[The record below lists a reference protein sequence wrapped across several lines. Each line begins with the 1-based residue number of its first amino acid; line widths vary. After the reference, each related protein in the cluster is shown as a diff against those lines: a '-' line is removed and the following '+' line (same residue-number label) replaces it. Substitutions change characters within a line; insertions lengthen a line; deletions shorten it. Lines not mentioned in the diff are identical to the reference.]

1 MVSYLSPILRFP
13 VKQPSFSALACASKR
28 ADFEASVL
36 HGTPYPRILVV
47 LIPLLL
53 NELNFPIVLNQALFQ
68 NHRHQACFSC
78 EPHNAEAPC
87 NERLGLPLHRPRGG
101 LDPQRSRCVRSHLV
115 DFPLHVIFVR
125 ISLTGLLPP
134 RIVVPRARS
143 GRPVTRLHPRA
154 TVFHDRESPRCGHL
168 GRTLIPV
175 VHPSRTVLRR
185 AHQRTRS
192 EIPNCISPEFFN
204 SPFRRRVQ
212 HRARDRAVPV
222 QGGRREG
229 INRGSTRRVLQWH
242 FHE

>member
-1 MVSYLSPILRFP
+1 MVSGTLSQRFNIEKRCWRPAWDFFGDSSAPILW
-13 VKQPSFSALACASKR
+13 
-28 ADFEASVL
+28 
-36 HGTPYPRILVV
+36 
-47 LIPLLL
+47 LLL
-53 NELNFPIVLNQALFQ
+53 FPCPISHARKPFRVAEK
-68 NHRHQACFSC
+68 HSKDACYSC
-78 EPHNAEAPC
+78 
-87 NERLGLPLHRPRGG
+87 LPLHRPRGG

-222 QGGRREG
+222 PGGRREG
-229 INRGSTRRVLQWH
+229 INRGSARRVLQWH
-242 FHE
+242 LPD